1 MIKQKNQPLALLMLF
16 ALAVSPLT
24 FLACNMNAYPVVP
37 FGGGGGDAWPM
48 NTVANMG
55 ARYVPVCG
63 PICGGFVAWAIGK
76 ALDYMIDHW
85 NDPAGCATGTCIGN
99 ASMGGAG
106 SAGSLGGG
114 GGNAF

>member
-1 MIKQKNQPLALLMLF
+1 MIKQKYQPFVVFLLFVLAM
-16 ALAVSPLT
+16 SPLV
-24 FLACNMNAYPVVP
+24 FGALVFDYPAGP